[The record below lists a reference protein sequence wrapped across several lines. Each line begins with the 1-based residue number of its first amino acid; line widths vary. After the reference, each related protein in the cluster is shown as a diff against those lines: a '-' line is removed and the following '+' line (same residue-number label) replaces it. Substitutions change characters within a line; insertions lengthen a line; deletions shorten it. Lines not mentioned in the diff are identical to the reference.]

1 MGKNQLV
8 LSFFENEAAADAAV
22 TELKAWDKLSDDVKL
37 GAIGVLVLDDKGKVK
52 TSKLGARS
60 TGHGAGIGLIL
71 VLLTPVG
78 LIAGVVGGAVLG
90 ALHHRGLSM
99 SKEDRANIGTQL
111 EGGKAAVGVLVKPEE
126 AAPVAAKLTGLGGS
140 SKTHDLPDADVE
152 EAATA
157 AAAEP
162 EATAEAEEAAEPM
175 AAAEPEEAMEP
186 EAAAEPEAVADEPAT
201 A

>member
-37 GAIGVLVLDDKGKVK
+37 GAIGVMVLDDKGKVK

-60 TGHGAGIGLIL
+60 TKHGAGIGLIL
-71 VLLTPVG
+71 GLLTPVG
-78 LIAGVVGGAVLG
+78 LVAGLVGGAALG
-90 ALHHRGLSM
+90 ALHLRGLSM
-99 SKEDRANIGTQL
+99 SKDDRANIATQL
-111 EGGKAAVGVLVKPEE
+111 EGGKAAVGVLAKPDE
-126 AAPVAAKLTGLGGS
+126 AGFVATKLTELGGS
-140 SKTHDLPDADVE
+140 SETHDLPDADVE
-152 EAATA
+152 EAVAA

-162 EATAEAEEAAEPM
+162 EAAAD
-175 AAAEPEEAMEP
+175 A
-186 EAAAEPEAVADEPAT
+186 PAT